1 MREISKFERMNKFYE
16 ENLEDLTAEKL
27 RNYFSYL
34 VMKIHLVAEDFNGK
48 NKEESLKE
56 LEKLKNQRG
65 ATDYLFGG
73 FIESSFADKFADSV
87 EKYINGESE
96 KIKLVCYVVKRDEE
110 ENKDIVVHGSITYN
124 PKEMEDCFDEIEL
137 EPEIMYVE
145 EDYNALRK
153 YFKDENQHHFL

>member
-1 MREISKFERMNKFYE
+1 MKKIGKYERMNKFYE
-16 ENLEDLTAEKL
+16 KDLEDLTAEKL
-27 RNYFSYL
+27 RHYFSNL

-56 LEKLKNQRG
+56 LERLKNQRG
-65 ATDYLFGG
+65 AIDYLFGG
-73 FIESSFADKFADSV
+73 LRESTIADRFADSV

-96 KIKLVCYVVKRDEE
+96 KIKLICYVVKKDKE
-110 ENKDIVVHGSITYN
+110 ENKDVVEYGSITYN

-137 EPEIMYVE
+137 EPEIMYIE

-153 YFKDENQHHFL
+153 YFNDNNNIHFF

>member
-1 MREISKFERMNKFYE
+1 MSKYERMNKFYE
-16 ENLEDLTAEKL
+16 EDIENLTSETL
-27 RNYFSYL
+27 RNYFSHL

-65 ATDYLFGG
+65 AIDYLFGG
-73 FIESSFADKFADSV
+73 LRESSLVDIFADSV

-96 KIKLVCYVVKRDEE
+96 KIKLVCYVVKKDEE
-110 ENKDIVVHGSITYN
+110 ENKDIVEYGSITYD

-137 EPEIMYVE
+137 EPEIMYIE

-153 YFKDENQHHFL
+153 YFNDNNNIHFF